1 MQVQRNASISGSCI
15 CPCPLRRNPLLW
27 GRFGMVEDTWFNV
40 RVEFTTNI
48 QRPTSLGWAF
58 LFPESA
64 RVAGFPRFCVCQARP
79 RNAALARLLAPNLPS
94 VLWKS
99 VPTVSRWHTQI
110 A

>member
-1 MQVQRNASISGSCI
+1 MQFQRNENVSGFYI
-15 CPCPLRRNPLLW
+15 CPCPFRRYPPLW
-27 GRFGMVEDTWFNV
+27 GRLGIVEDNGFKV
-40 RVEFTTNI
+40 AVESTNI